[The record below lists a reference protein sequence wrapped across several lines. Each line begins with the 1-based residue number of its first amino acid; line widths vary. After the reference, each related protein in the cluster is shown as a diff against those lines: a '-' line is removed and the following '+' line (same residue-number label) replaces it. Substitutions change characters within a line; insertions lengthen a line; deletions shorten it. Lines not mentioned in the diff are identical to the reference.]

1 MTTIDFR
8 PLAIRGV
15 SRIINLPVAGRP
27 GLILTRCPI
36 CAEAGQRIDRRFF
49 HAVLLDGPTNWN
61 FDNNTICILST

>member
-27 GLILTRCPI
+27 GLILTLPDLRRSGSTHRPQVFSRGPI
-36 CAEAGQRIDRRFF
+36 GWPDELEF
-49 HAVLLDGPTNWN
+49 
-61 FDNNTICILST
+61 